1 MFGSTPRGAQIW
13 WKMKPLRTSV
23 VMKTDIGGS
32 TSRFRELLAADL
44 QTLLGNHFSFI
55 AHHSAE
61 HGGRIIK
68 SAGDGYWLEFSSAT
82 SAARA
87 AVEMQEAL
95 RLAQPFRCDDRVAI
109 RIVIA
114 LGDIALQD
122 GDFIGDAFALATRI
136 EAVTPPDEIY
146 LAAAARLALVS
157 ADVPTTLVNNFT
169 FKGFDEPIPVYRIEQ
184 RHRTRVIVD
193 TILMYSDVVDF
204 RRILDSAP
212 ASGAVERVLD
222 ALDTVSQMTAREYGG
237 KIDFSQGDAYYF
249 SFAEAS
255 RAVAGAECFARN
267 WEEIRRKK
275 QIGCAINIGL
285 HRGTIYAYRSFL
297 YGRDGEIC
305 GELQNASTK
314 LLAPDETGIFVTE
327 AVRADLI
334 GGPWHNRLQRVTLR
348 EARPILA
355 GIEIYRLCD
364 VLPTAP

>member
-1 MFGSTPRGAQIW
+1 
-13 WKMKPLRTSV
+13 MKPLRTAV

-44 QTLLGNHFSFI
+44 QSLLSNHLNFI
-55 AHHSAE
+55 AHHSAQ

-82 SAARA
+82 GAARA
-87 AVEMQEAL
+87 AIEMQEAL
-95 RLAQPFRCDDRVAI
+95 RLAQPSRGDDRLAI

-114 LGDIALQD
+114 LGDVAVQD
-122 GDFIGDAFALATRI
+122 GDFIGDAFALAARI
-136 EAVTPPDEIY
+136 EVVTPPDEIY

-157 ADVPTTLVNNFT
+157 ADVPTTLVNDFS
-169 FKGFDEPIPVYRIEQ
+169 FKGFDEPVPVYRIEQ
-184 RHRTRVIVD
+184 HHRTRVIAD
-193 TILMYSDVVDF
+193 TTLMYSDLVGF
-204 RRILDSAP
+204 RRITNGDSAI
-212 ASGAVERVLD
+212 GAVERVLD

-237 KIDFSQGDAYYF
+237 RIDFNQGDAYYF

-255 RAVAGAECFARN
+255 RAVAGAESFARN
-267 WEEIRRKK
+267 WEEIRRRK

-285 HRGTIYAYRSFL
+285 HRGTIYAYRSFV

-305 GELQNASTK
+305 GALQNASAK

-327 AVRADLI
+327 AVRVDLV
-334 GGPWHNRLQRVTLR
+334 GGPWHNRLQRVTLQ
-348 EARPILA
+348 EARPVLA
-355 GIEIYRLCD
+355 GIDIYRLCD

>member
-1 MFGSTPRGAQIW
+1 
-13 WKMKPLRTSV
+13 MKPLRTAV

-44 QTLLGNHFSFI
+44 QTLLSNHLNFI

-82 SAARA
+82 GAARA

-95 RLAQPFRCDDRVAI
+95 RLAQPSRGDDRLAI

-146 LAAAARLALVS
+146 LAAAARLALAS
-157 ADVPTTLVNNFT
+157 ADVPTKLVNNFT

-184 RHRTRVIVD
+184 RHRTRVIAD
-193 TILMYSDVVDF
+193 TTLMYADLVGF
-204 RRILDSAP
+204 RRILNSDP
-212 ASGAVERVLD
+212 ATGAVERVLD
-222 ALDTVSQMTAREYGG
+222 ALDTVSQMTARENGG
-237 KIDFSQGDAYYF
+237 TIQFNQGDAYYF
-249 SFAEAS
+249 AFAEAS

-267 WEEIRRKK
+267 WEETRRRK
-275 QIGCAINIGL
+275 QISCAINVGL

-297 YGRDGEIC
+297 YGRDGDITA
-305 GELQNASTK
+305 ELQKASTK
-314 LLAPDETGIFVTE
+314 LLASDETGIFVTE
-327 AVRADLI
+327 AVRVELV

-348 EARPILA
+348 EARPVLA

-364 VLPTAP
+364 VLP